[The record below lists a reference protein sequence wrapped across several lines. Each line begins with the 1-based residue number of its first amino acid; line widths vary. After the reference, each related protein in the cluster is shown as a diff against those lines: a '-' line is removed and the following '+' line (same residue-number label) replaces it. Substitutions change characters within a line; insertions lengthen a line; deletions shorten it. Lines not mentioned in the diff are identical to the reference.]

1 MKTDIR
7 AILEGLGYTIP
18 SAEVYSKVTLWSEWY
33 KGYSPKFHNYLQYN
47 GKTKI
52 KRQRKALHMAKKVCE
67 DHANLLLN
75 EKVQIV
81 VSNKAVQAKLDAALE
96 ANNFRVEANKLVE
109 IAYALGTG
117 AFVEHDDGAAGVLID
132 YIPADMIFPLTWEGG
147 KVTECAFASIKTL
160 AAGSFVYINVHQLE
174 GQEYVIRNKL
184 VPLENDGRARMT
196 TPEAGKKK
204 PAEAAPDA
212 TTGLLYDD
220 LAPEVRTGSLIPRF
234 QFIGPNQ
241 VNNVNR
247 GSPLGISIFANSL
260 DLLEGLDLIF
270 DSYCGEFRLGKKRII
285 LPITMLEI
293 LQDGNEKFMAFDDND
308 TEFYGMKN
316 DSLTDIKEINM
327 ELRIEQHDQGLQRFL
342 NLLSTKCGL
351 GNDRYK
357 FDAGGVKTATEIIS
371 EKSELFQNL
380 KKNELVLDAAIGG
393 LCRAV
398 ADITGAGGDF
408 EVKVNFDDSIIE
420 DSDAKRTRIQAL
432 VTQGKFPLWRYL
444 HEYEGY
450 DEDEA
455 KDIALEAEDD
465 AAAAVAPKDGI
476 TYPDEPQVP
485 GSAAGGAGGA
495 AQAAAGGKEPAAAGG
510 KEPAAAE

>member
-1 MKTDIR
+1 
-7 AILEGLGYTIP
+7 
-18 SAEVYSKVTLWSEWY
+18 
-33 KGYSPKFHNYLQYN
+33 
-47 GKTKI
+47 
-52 KRQRKALHMAKKVCE
+52 
-67 DHANLLLN
+67 
-75 EKVQIV
+75 
-81 VSNKAVQAKLDAALE
+81 
-96 ANNFRVEANKLVE
+96 
-109 IAYALGTG
+109 
-117 AFVEHDDGAAGVLID
+117 
-132 YIPADMIFPLTWEGG
+132 
-147 KVTECAFASIKTL
+147 
-160 AAGSFVYINVHQLE
+160 
-174 GQEYVIRNKL
+174 
-184 VPLENDGRARMT
+184 
-196 TPEAGKKK
+196 
-204 PAEAAPDA
+204 
-212 TTGLLYDD
+212 
-220 LAPEVRTGSLIPRF
+220 
-234 QFIGPNQ
+234 
-241 VNNVNR
+241 
-247 GSPLGISIFANSL
+247 
-260 DLLEGLDLIF
+260 
-270 DSYCGEFRLGKKRII
+270 
-285 LPITMLEI
+285 MLEI
-293 LQDGNEKFMAFDDND
+293 LQDGNDKFMAFDDND

-455 KDIALEAEDD
+455 KDIALEAEDE
-465 AAAAVAPKDGI
+465 AAAAAAPKDGI

-495 AQAAAGGKEPAAAGG
+495 AQAAAGGKEPAAA
-510 KEPAAAE
+510 E